1 MVVNDKD
8 KELETPQPQDTPQP
22 TTPTPTNSLEYL
34 ALANKAN
41 ADAHWGMLDTMGER
55 VAQRNAEIEQ
65 AQKNRDE
72 SLRKANEA
80 RENHTSTLGALWQK
94 QKPEYDEDRAKRV
107 RNNAII
113 QSFGDMMNAALR
125 GYFAFR
131 PQGAGVYPN
140 ISENSPLK
148 NIEELNR
155 MREQYLKRNEEW
167 KNLGYEIEE
176 SEAEAKVKA
185 AESLAKLMDAEY
197 KEALKRGENAEEAL
211 QSAYEAALKAQYEGN
226 KAIATAW
233 GKEEAEGR
241 RDARAKYTADR
252 ADARAAAQIA
262 SRTSGSEKADNDDE
276 EVYDVVNAVEALYG
290 ESALKDM
297 DQVTTSVKPHEF
309 IKGKEVTTT
318 STRKVTWGNLTDAQ
332 RKNLYHKY
340 KDDPRAKLYAMGVN
354 NGTLGNAAEEIKSLS
369 DEQVEYVL
377 IVAGDR
383 PTMQIG
389 DIIRIVKE

>member
-8 KELETPQPQDTPQP
+8 KEFETPQPQETQP

-34 ALANKAN
+34 AMANKAN
-41 ADAHWGMLDTMGER
+41 VDAHMGIMDTMGER

-65 AQKNRDE
+65 AQKNREE

-94 QKPEYDEDRAKRV
+94 KKPVYDEDRAKRV

-167 KNLGYEIEE
+167 KNLGYEIEA

-185 AESLAKLMDAEY
+185 AESLATLMDAEY

-211 QSAYEAALKAQYEGN
+211 QSAYEAAIKAQYEGN

-233 GKEEAEGR
+233 GKEEAEDR
-241 RDARAKYTADR
+241 RDARAKDAQDR
-252 ADARAAAQIA
+252 ADARAARKDGGDDNTYI
-262 SRTSGSEKADNDDE
+262 SDKDKAE
-276 EVYDVVNAVEALYG
+276 YG
-290 ESALKDM
+290 RILNEIMFGKANGLSYEH
-297 DQVTTSVKPHEF
+297 VTTSTKPDAH
-309 IKGKEVTTT
+309 GKPETTT
-318 STRKVTWGNLTDAQ
+318 TKERRPRTNNDLINTADAYINDEVVAMLKYVESEGRHDLTGPILKMAV
-332 RKNLYHKY
+332 
-340 KDDPRAKLYAMGVN
+340 KD
-354 NGTLGNAAEEIKSLS
+354 EIDSFL
-369 DEQVEYVL
+369 DELE
-377 IVAGDR
+377 AGD
-383 PTMQIG
+383 G
-389 DIIRIVKE
+389 DIIAAIERKE

>member
-8 KELETPQPQDTPQP
+8 KELETPQPQETPQP
-22 TTPTPTNSLEYL
+22 TTPQPQNSLEYL
-34 ALANKAN
+34 AMANKGN
-41 ADAHWGMLDTMGER
+41 VDAHIGIMDTMGER

-65 AQKNRDE
+65 AQKNREE

-94 QKPEYDEDRAKRV
+94 KKPVYDEDRAKRV

-167 KNLGYEIEE
+167 KNLGYEIEA

-185 AESLAKLMDAEY
+185 AESLATLMDAEY

-211 QSAYEAALKAQYEGN
+211 QSAYEAAIKAQYEGN

-233 GKEEAEGR
+233 GKEEAEDR
-241 RDARAKYTADR
+241 RDARAKDAQDR
-252 ADARAAAQIA
+252 ADARAAQKDGGDDNTYI
-262 SRTSGSEKADNDDE
+262 SDKDKAE
-276 EVYDVVNAVEALYG
+276 YG
-290 ESALKDM
+290 RILNEIMFGKENGLSYEH
-297 DQVTTSVKPHEF
+297 VTTSTKPNPYTGTPE
-309 IKGKEVTTT
+309 TTT
-318 STRKVTWGNLTDAQ
+318 TKERRPRTNNDLINTADAYINDDVADMLAFVKSKG
-332 RKNLYHKY
+332 RRDLSGTILKMAY
-340 KDDPRAKLYAMGVN
+340 KD
-354 NGTLGNAAEEIKSLS
+354 EIDSFL
-369 DEQVEYVL
+369 DELE
-377 IVAGDR
+377 ASG
-383 PTMQIG
+383 G
-389 DIIRIVKE
+389 DIIAAIERKRVE